1 MLGLAV
7 NAEEKIIRVPSEMTV
22 EMILANDQGLLN
34 GNFDIRARIYDP
46 TSKKRVW
53 FEKFKNHPVKDGGL
67 VLVMNSIPSLN
78 AMNFTVRIYSLL

>member
-1 MLGLAV
+1 MKRFLILLTILMLGLAV

-53 FEKFKNHPVKDGGL
+53 FENLRIIQLKMAVWCVDEF
-67 VLVMNSIPSLN
+67 NSIAQCL
-78 AMNFTVRIYSLL
+78 

>member
-1 MLGLAV
+1 MKRFLILLTILMLGLAV

-46 TSKKRVW
+46 TSKNVFGLKILRTIQLKMAVW
-53 FEKFKNHPVKDGGL
+53 
-67 VLVMNSIPSLN
+67 
-78 AMNFTVRIYSLL
+78 YW